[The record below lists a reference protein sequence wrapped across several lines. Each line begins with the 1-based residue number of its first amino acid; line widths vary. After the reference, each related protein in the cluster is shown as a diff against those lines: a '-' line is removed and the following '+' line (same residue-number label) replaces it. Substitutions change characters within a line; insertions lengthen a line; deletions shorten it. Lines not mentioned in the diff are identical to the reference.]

1 MRANSGGRVGAA
13 DRGRVARDIAAYSG
27 LKSVD
32 AFVADLRGDEVAKVN

>member
-1 MRANSGGRVGAA
+1 MRANSGGRVRTA
-13 DRGRVARDIAAYSG
+13 DGGRVAGDIAAYSG